1 MAYDRKDHFYRQA
14 KSAGYRSRAAYK
26 LIELNKRYRLINRGD
41 HVVDLG
47 AWPGGWVQ
55 VAAELVGDTGRVIGV
70 DLTAIDPFT
79 NPVIVCVHGDATS
92 ADVQDQIRHH
102 AAGRVDILLSDM
114 APKLTGIRATDE
126 ARAGALAVVAVD
138 IAEQLLHAGGRM
150 ILKVFSSPET
160 DALVQRISERFRT
173 VKRTKP
179 DASRAA
185 SAELYVIATGYRP
198 ARATPPRMLP

>member
-1 MAYDRKDHFYRQA
+1 MAYNRKDHFYRQA

-26 LIELNKRYRLINRGD
+26 LIELNKRYRLIGRGD

-47 AWPGGWVQ
+47 AWPGGWLQ

-79 NPVIVCVHGDATS
+79 NPVIVCVQGDAS
-92 ADVQDQIRHH
+92 GADVQDQIRQH
-102 AAGRVDILLSDM
+102 AAGRVDIVLSDM
-114 APKLTGIRATDE
+114 APKLTGVRATDE
-126 ARAGALAVVAVD
+126 ARAGALALVAVD
-138 IAEQLLHAGGRM
+138 SAEQLLRAGGRM

-160 DALVQRISERFRT
+160 DAVVRRISERFST